1 MSPALRILVVRRDNI
16 GDLVCTTPLLR
27 GLRARHPGAWIG
39 LLGNSYNVPVL
50 QGHPDLDQV
59 LAYTKLKHRGGG
71 GLLGN
76 LRDRARL
83 LSGLRREPLD
93 WLLLPGAARA
103 EGMMRALRATRVV
116 CADGARP
123 GEHEVQRVFRMG
135 RELGLEGEPPACSIA
150 VDAARATDLRSNLG
164 LAAGTRVVGLH
175 ISARKPSQRW
185 PLERH
190 VALVDGLLAAS
201 PEARVLLFWSP
212 GSADD
217 PLHPGD
223 DEAAALLRASVRD
236 TDRLLPVVTATLP
249 DLVAGLSLCDALVCS
264 DGGAMHVA
272 AALGKPIVC
281 LFGQSDASRWRP
293 WGVAHRLLQ
302 PESRNV
308 ADVSVDA
315 VRAALAELPLPQA
328 AG

>member
-1 MSPALRILVVRRDNI
+1 MRPALRILVVRRDNI

-39 LLGNSYNVPVL
+39 LLGNSYNAPVL

-76 LRDRARL
+76 LLDRARL

-123 GEHEVQRVFRMG
+123 GEHEVERVFRMG
-135 RELGLEGEPPACSIA
+135 RELGVEGEPPACSIA
-150 VDAARATDLRSNLG
+150 ADAARAAALRVSLG
-164 LAAGTRVVGLH
+164 INAGTRVTGLH

-185 PLERH
+185 PIARH
-190 VALVDGLLAAS
+190 VELVDRLLAAS
-201 PEARVLLFWSP
+201 PDARVLLFWSP
-212 GSADD
+212 GSAADA
-217 PLHPGD
+217 LHPGD
-223 DEAAALLRASVRD
+223 DEAASRLRAGVAD
-236 TDRLLPVVTATLP
+236 PGRLLPVPTRTLP
-249 DLVAGLSLCDALVCS
+249 DLVAGLSLCAALVCS

-293 WGVAHRLLQ
+293 WGVPHRLLQ

-315 VRAALAELPLPQA
+315 VDAALAGLRALPA
-328 AG
+328 AR

>member
-1 MSPALRILVVRRDNI
+1 MRPALRILVVRRDNI

-39 LLGNSYNVPVL
+39 LLGNSYNAPVL

-76 LRDRARL
+76 LLDRARL
-83 LSGLRREPLD
+83 VSGLRREPLD
-93 WLLLPGAARA
+93 WLLLPGAQRP

-116 CADGARP
+116 FADGVRP
-123 GEHEVQRVFRMG
+123 GEHEVERVFRMG
-135 RELGLEGEPPACSIA
+135 RELGVEGEPPACSIA
-150 VDAARATDLRSNLG
+150 VDAARAAALRASLG
-164 LAAGTRVVGLH
+164 ITAGTRVIGLH

-185 PLERH
+185 PVARH
-190 VALVDGLLAAS
+190 VALVDRLLAAS
-201 PEARVLLFWSP
+201 PDARVLLFWSP
-212 GSADD
+212 GSAADA
-217 PLHPGD
+217 LHPGD
-223 DEAAALLRASVRD
+223 DEAASRLRAGVAD
-236 TDRLLPVVTATLP
+236 PGRLLPVPTRTLP

-293 WGVAHRLLQ
+293 WGVPHRLLQ

-315 VRAALAELPLPQA
+315 VDAALAGLQALPA
-328 AG
+328 AR